1 MKVFRGKKCFNTQF
15 AHIIGQNRWT
25 YPGILDRDANINTRV
40 AEVSRQKY
48 KEKRADL
55 AVVAQKVFKFYL
67 SETFWNS
74 PNRTF
79 RLLTRPPATQTSFL
93 KDEYSAFYFYTSSAF
108 SIRSRKIGSS
118 DPRSIRAF
126 FNFNHL

>member
-1 MKVFRGKKCFNTQF
+1 M
-15 AHIIGQNRWT
+15 IGQNRWT

-48 KEKRADL
+48 KGRSADL

-79 RLLTRPPATQTSFL
+79 RLLTRPPATQASFL

-108 SIRSRKIGSS
+108 SIRPAGKLGALIP
-118 DPRSIRAF
+118 DRSARFSISTTF
-126 FNFNHL
+126 EQ

>member
-1 MKVFRGKKCFNTQF
+1 M
-15 AHIIGQNRWT
+15 IGQNRWI
-25 YPGILDRDANINTRV
+25 YPRILDRDACINTRV

-48 KEKRADL
+48 KGRSADL
-55 AVVAQKVFKFYL
+55 AVVAQNVFKFYL

-79 RLLTRPPATQTSFL
+79 RLLTRPPATQASFL

-108 SIRSRKIGSS
+108 SIRPTGKLGTLIS
-118 DPRSIRAF
+118 DRSARF
-126 FNFNHL
+126 SVSTTFEQ